1 MATSTLPFEI
11 QIAQDLADLIEK
23 VSQELRKQ
31 DDLLDPKVV
40 SLFRIY
46 LSAIRQ
52 YQSLSKHLT
61 MAENPKP
68 AAPAKP
74 AGSPR
79 PRLGGQSLSP
89 LNWTKPVPT
98 EPFPA
103 PGLLRNP
110 SDQASA
116 IQISADLAPL
126 PRERKEAAT
135 RLK

>member
-31 DDLLDPKVV
+31 DDLFDPKVV

-61 MAENPKP
+61 MAEKPKP
-68 AAPAKP
+68 APKAKP
-74 AGSPR
+74 AA
-79 PRLGGQSLSP
+79 
-89 LNWTKPVPT
+89 KPVATPKAKV
-98 EPFPA
+98 EPKVEVATPA
-103 PGLLRNP
+103 PKPKR
-110 SDQASA
+110 
-116 IQISADLAPL
+116 
-126 PRERKEAAT
+126 
-135 RLK
+135 